1 MNHPIDLKK
10 ETAYDMFSRR
20 DFMKYTGT
28 IIFVMGSG
36 GYLYAE
42 KSPGSLTKVGAKSA
56 GIPPSRGYLLVDTRK
71 CQSCM
76 SCMLACTLVHEGV
89 ENPSLSR
96 IQIIQNP
103 FESFPADVTIEQCRQ
118 CVEPACVEACPENA
132 LVVNA
137 DFGNV
142 RTVNKTKCTGCG
154 ECQLKCPSKKIPSEF
169 DRGLNNR
176 TAIYIPFPQAVPA
189 RPVIDREH
197 CIYYKK
203 GKCKACEK
211 VCPADAVDFE
221 QVDEYVEEEV
231 GGIVVATGFDLY
243 TTEKQGPYPD
253 YSGYGEYGYGEDP
266 DIMRKQLTSEVA
278 MGRIG
283 IVDDIA
289 HIVAMLVS
297 ERGRYTT
304 GTAIQVDGGLF
315 RGLR

>member
-1 MNHPIDLKK
+1 MFHILFSPEKGGFAMNHRKDLNK
-10 ETAYDMFSRR
+10 ENGHDMFSRR

-71 CQSCM
+71 CQGCM

-137 DFGNV
+137 DYGNV
-142 RTVNKTKCTGCG
+142 RMVDKTKCTGCG
-154 ECQLKCPSKKIPSEF
+154 DCIEACSYTPS
-169 DRGLNNR
+169 
-176 TAIYIPFPQAVPA
+176 
-189 RPVIDREH
+189 RPVVASDENFNDD
-197 CIYYKK
+197 KK
-203 GKCKACEK
+203 SRKCDLCAITPYHWDEAGGGPDGKQACVE
-211 VCPADAVDFE
+211 VCPVGAIKFTREIPLQEGDAGYKVNLRE
-221 QVDEYVEEEV
+221 SAWQQL
-231 GGIVVATGFDLY
+231 G
-243 TTEKQGPYPD
+243 
-253 YSGYGEYGYGEDP
+253 YSQ
-266 DIMRKQLTSEVA
+266 I
-278 MGRIG
+278 
-283 IVDDIA
+283 
-289 HIVAMLVS
+289 
-297 ERGRYTT
+297 
-304 GTAIQVDGGLF
+304 
-315 RGLR
+315 